1 MTIRAATPDDAAAC
15 AAVQVRS
22 WQATYAGI
30 LPQEHIDRRTV
41 EFRTAQWTERLR
53 AGEEDIFVACEPDGA
68 IVGFT
73 SGGRSVE
80 AVEGFDAEIGTIYLL
95 PEAQGKGIGKQ
106 LLRALSAALQE
117 KGFKAAWVRVLSDN
131 APARRFYEKCG
142 AEVVC
147 ETEEDIDGFIY
158 REHFYGWRDLAK
170 L

>member
-1 MTIRAATPDDAAAC
+1 MTIREATPGDAAAC

-41 EFRTAQWTERLR
+41 ELRAAQWTERLR
-53 AGEEDIFVACEPDGA
+53 EGDDDIFVACDPSGA

-73 SGGRSVE
+73 SGGRSGE
-80 AVEGFDAEIGTIYLL
+80 PVEGYDAEIGTLYLL
-95 PEAQGKGIGKQ
+95 PEAQRRGIGKQ
-106 LLRALSAALQE
+106 LLRALSAALQT
-117 KGFKAAWVRVLSDN
+117 KGFRAAWVRVLSDN
-131 APARRFYEKCG
+131 VPARRFYEKCG

>member
-1 MTIRAATPDDAAAC
+1 MTIREATPADAAAI

-22 WQATYAGI
+22 WEATYADM

-41 EFRTAQWTERLR
+41 GLRTAQWTERLR
-53 AGEEDIFVACEPDGA
+53 DGADDIFVACDPSGTIA
-68 IVGFT
+68 GFT
-73 SGGRSVE
+73 SGGHSGE
-80 AVEGFDAEIGTIYLL
+80 PVEGFDAEIGTLYLL
-95 PEAQGKGIGKQ
+95 PEAQRRGIGKQ
-106 LLRALSAALQE
+106 LLRALSAALQK

-131 APARRFYEKCG
+131 APARRFYENCG

-147 ETEEDIDGFIY
+147 ETEEEIDGFIY

>member
-1 MTIRAATPDDAAAC
+1 MTIRRALPDDAGAI
-15 AAVQVRS
+15 AAVHVRS
-22 WQATYAGI
+22 WQATYAGM

-41 EFRTAQWTERLR
+41 GLRTAQWKDFLR
-53 AGEEDIFVACEPDGA
+53 IGEHDAFVACDPPGT

-73 SGGRSVE
+73 SGGSSGE
-80 AVEGFDAEIGTIYLL
+80 PVEGFDAEIGTLYLL
-95 PEAQGKGIGKQ
+95 PEAQRRGIAKQ
-106 LLRALSAALQE
+106 LLHALSAALQA
-117 KGFKAAWVRVLSDN
+117 KGFQAAWVRVLSDN

-158 REHFYGWRDLAK
+158 REHFYGWRDLTK